1 MINKEILLHRREL
14 RDVVRNSKYKTKLC
28 QKYWVSGY
36 CAYGPRCN
44 FLHDEATSEEEQELL
59 NEIPDIVIDHD
70 DDDDDDDDDKVSPV
84 EPMDFD
90 VNPGESEGGG
100 SGCGVSKISDE
111 PRSISPT
118 NILDANKM
126 IFNANF
132 NEPLLAGPGFLKNL
146 PSLESGACSRIGRV
160 DNTDL
165 KPMTIENAMAEFEH
179 YL

>member
-1 MINKEILLHRREL
+1 M
-14 RDVVRNSKYKTKLC
+14 VRNSKYKTKLC

-59 NEIPDIVIDHD
+59 NEIPDIVLDH
-70 DDDDDDDDDKVSPV
+70 DDDDKVSPV

-90 VNPGESEGGG
+90 VNPGENEGEGGG
-100 SGCGVSKISDE
+100 DSCKIPDDL
-111 PRSISPT
+111 RSISPT

-132 NEPLLAGPGFLKNL
+132 NEHLLSGPGFLKTI
-146 PSLESGACSRIGRV
+146 PSLESGACSRI